1 MYVTETEGYF
11 LHNRSKQSGTLCT
24 TYALAMADV
33 VQLFGSI
40 DKEVNK
46 VFQKNQL
53 NVQYNVF
60 FL

>member
-1 MYVTETEGYF
+1 
-11 LHNRSKQSGTLCT
+11 
-24 TYALAMADV
+24 MADV

-60 FL
+60 LLQALEKVHFV

>member
-1 MYVTETEGYF
+1 
-11 LHNRSKQSGTLCT
+11 
-24 TYALAMADV
+24 MADV

-53 NVQYNVF
+53 IVQYNIF